1 MSALSPL
8 LDDLNNRNYRV
19 SWASTLDAPGLFVP
33 AHRLVVLAADRS
45 ESVLVEVVR
54 DVLQRIA
61 SATH

>member
-1 MSALSPL
+1 MTALGAL
-8 LDDLNNRNYRV
+8 LDDLNSHNYHV

-54 DVLQRIA
+54 DVLQRI
-61 SATH
+61 TGNR